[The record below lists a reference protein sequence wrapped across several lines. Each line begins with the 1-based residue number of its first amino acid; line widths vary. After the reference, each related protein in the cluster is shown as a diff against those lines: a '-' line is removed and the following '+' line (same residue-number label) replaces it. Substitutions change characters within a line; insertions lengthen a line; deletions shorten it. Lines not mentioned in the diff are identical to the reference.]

1 MRSRSRT
8 RDKAATGAKRAAGSV
23 FALLAVS
30 TFCAV
35 TLSGFER
42 GGEEER
48 RSWLQLPS
56 ASTLW
61 SFIY

>member
-1 MRSRSRT
+1 MRG
-8 RDKAATGAKRAAGSV
+8 RDNTKKTTAAGARRAAGSV

-30 TFCAV
+30 AFCAV

-42 GGEEER
+42 DGEEER

>member
-1 MRSRSRT
+1 MRSR
-8 RDKAATGAKRAAGSV
+8 DKTKTKSATGAKRAAASV

-30 TFCAV
+30 TFCAM

-42 GGEEER
+42 GAEEET